1 VGTRESN
8 TAKRRRQR
16 SRLRRWAFLSVVAH
30 LLVLALVIPRLV
42 HRSEVE
48 SHVVTEVDLV
58 DQEPEQP
65 RATVQRRRPVRK
77 VRRRARRRR
86 ARRRR
91 PVEVARPAPAEKE
104 EAPSELLIMRDH
116 DQRPPA
122 PEVAPPPPVPEVDR
136 FASFRTG
143 AVAPAD
149 SRDQLGSVAVV
160 RYADGGRVLRSTG
173 GPPNKAEVGLL
184 ELAAGKLGHG
194 SGSQACDPY
203 RGWRNLD
210 RRDLILIVD
219 TSGSVVRNRRAPASL
234 VCAAG
239 AALSALKRGF
249 PVTVINFSSITQ
261 RYGPTRDIEV
271 VYRALSTFQAQ
282 GTVLPRPELLKLE
295 GGGPRDYVLISDA
308 AIQNLKEVIPAYGKA
323 LGADRRNR
331 AILYYLGAGVQDD
344 INPAAALELIRRA
357 GFRAEQ
363 VDRLRA
369 GS

>member
-1 VGTRESN
+1 M
-8 TAKRRRQR
+8 
-16 SRLRRWAFLSVVAH
+16 VAH
-30 LLVLALVIPRLV
+30 LLLFALVVPHLLRKQEL
-42 HRSEVE
+42 E

-58 DQEPEQP
+58 DQQPERP
-65 RATVQRRRPVRK
+65 KATVQRQPVRE

-86 ARRRR
+86 ARKPR
-91 PVEVARPAPAEKE
+91 PRATPAPAQKE
-104 EAPSELLIMRDH
+104 EAPSELLIMREPE
-116 DQRPPA
+116 PPA
-122 PEVAPPPPVPEVDR
+122 PEVAPPPPVPKTDR
-136 FASFRTG
+136 FASFRTQSG
-143 AVAPAD
+143 PPTA

-160 RYADGGRVLRSTG
+160 RYADGGRILRSTG
-173 GPPNKAEVGLL
+173 GPPNSAEVGLL
-184 ELAAGKLGHG
+184 ELAAGKIGYG

-203 RGWRNLD
+203 RGWRGAD
-210 RRDLILIVD
+210 RRDLVLIVD

-282 GTVLPRPELLKLE
+282 GTVLPRPELLALK
-295 GGGPRDYVLISDA
+295 GDSPRDYVLISDA

-323 LGADRRNR
+323 LGSDKRNR
-331 AILYYLGAGVQDD
+331 AILYYLGAGLADD